1 MVRCPECQTTFV
13 ANTLFCSECGSY
25 LPECEPLSTEP
36 LDLKQIQRAAQAA
49 NRLDVP
55 MLTPSDPGTLT
66 LHLRIGQGERT
77 QEIELPLDQPV
88 RLGRMDPMH
97 DIFPEVD
104 LTTAMGMEQ
113 GVSRRHACI
122 LPREG
127 RVEIEDMG
135 STNGTLLN
143 GERLVPYLPEM
154 LQDGDQLQLGK
165 LPIQVRLR
173 YRHAIPSDEDP
184 RRRAG
189 HLPGS

>member
-25 LPECEPLSTEP
+25 LRECEPLSTEP
-36 LDLKQIQRAAQAA
+36 LDLKQIQQAAQAG
-49 NRLDVP
+49 NRLEFP
-55 MLTPSDPGTLT
+55 MLSSSDPGLLT
-66 LHLRIGQGERT
+66 LHLSIGQEGHM
-77 QEIELPLDQPV
+77 QEVELALDHPV
-88 RLGRMDPMH
+88 RLGRMDPRH

-113 GVSRRHACI
+113 GVSRRHVCI
-122 LPREG
+122 FPRG
-127 RVEIEDMG
+127 DRVEIEDLG

-143 GERLVPYLPEM
+143 GERLVPYLPET

-173 YRHAIPSDEDP
+173 YRASIHAGEGPGH
-184 RRRAG
+184 RAG